1 MAPVSPSGAVV
12 ERSIAGVRQRAES
25 EVACLVD
32 AGLTVLGRAGGAGLT
47 VAAVLEE
54 SGLAT
59 RAFYRHFASKDELL
73 LAVYERDAVASMERM
88 RERLRAAN
96 GPRAALDEWI
106 DETLSLGF
114 DTRRADRTRTLA
126 AEGAWLRHELPSEF
140 AAIHDGL
147 LTPLRDVL
155 ADGRARG
162 VFPHAQ
168 PAADARSIHAV
179 TWALV
184 EARLAG
190 APRPGRRGARA
201 QVLRFCL
208 PALGA
213 TDDS

>member
-1 MAPVSPSGAVV
+1 MAPVTN
-12 ERSIAGVRQRAES
+12 IAGARQRAETEMS
-25 EVACLVD
+25 CLVD
-32 AGLTVLGRAGGAGLT
+32 AGLVVLGRAGGAGLT

-88 RERLRAAN
+88 RERLHAA
-96 GPRAALDEWI
+96 GSPRAALDVWI

-114 DTRRADRTRTLA
+114 DARRAERTRPLA
-126 AEGAWLRHELPSEF
+126 AEGAWLRHELPAEF
-140 AAIHDGL
+140 AAIHDGVL
-147 LTPLRDVL
+147 APLREVL

-162 VFPHAQ
+162 AFPLAQ
-168 PAADARSIHAV
+168 PAVDARSIHAV
-179 TWALV
+179 AWALV

-190 APRPGRRGARA
+190 ATRPGRRGARA

-213 TDDS
+213 MDP